1 MNGQELEFQVALH
14 FLDMAILLI
23 LVVQILYSLEVGV
36 LIQEPEDNK
45 ILYHQLTLITL
56 LF

>member
-1 MNGQELEFQVALH
+1 MSGQELEFQVALL

-23 LVVQILYSLEVGV
+23 SVVQISYSLEVGV
-36 LIQEPEDNK
+36 LTQEPEDNK
-45 ILYHQLTLITL
+45 ILFHQLILITL